1 MWSRSEGPSSSKPS
15 APAPARPPPRLQL
28 HPLAAPVRPPPWL
41 QLHPLPEKFLP
52 LARNLQRMEM
62 SVRAATSF
70 CLLMYEA
77 QRNPADADVP
87 AAVLQ
92 SFQLN
97 GEDNTALSCWRIP
110 LRGME
115 RPDRPAGGC
124 SEVSSL
130 RLFCGPQ
137 RDLLCN
143 LLLGGKL
150 IGESPQ
156 MPGIL
161 GKGFL
166 DNGWNVADETSK
178 AVKAVNAAGCEGII
192 FEAVAKE
199 MTYKRQRTNEGGQD
213 GVVRDVTPEFFTRTN
228 SGGHFCAHPD
238 SLLIE
243 AVIIRDDFLY
253 PTRL

>member
-1 MWSRSEGPSSSKPS
+1 MWSRSEGPSSSRPS
-15 APAPARPPPRLQL
+15 APAPARPPPRAPARPPPSLQL
-28 HPLAAPVRPPPWL
+28 HTLPV
-41 QLHPLPEKFLP
+41 EFLP
-52 LARNLQRMEM
+52 LAQNLQRMGM
-62 SVRAATSF
+62 SERAATSF
-70 CLLMYEA
+70 CLLMSEA
-77 QRNPADADVP
+77 GRNPADADVL
-87 AAVLQ
+87 AGVLHP
-92 SFQLN
+92 FKLN

-110 LRGME
+110 LHGMQ
-115 RPDRPAGGC
+115 RPARPAGGC
-124 SEVSSL
+124 SEVYSL

-143 LLLGGKL
+143 ILLRGKL

-199 MTYKRQRTNEGGQD
+199 MTYKRQGTNEGGQD
-213 GVVRDVTPEFFTRTN
+213 GVVRTVTPEFFTRTC